1 MASRRLV
8 TDTDK
13 GWNALKRR
21 IQIAAQGAHVDVG
34 ILGEDATRLHAPEK
48 LSDSE
53 RKELRELNAL
63 AKRKNFSLTAASH
76 ERRAALERKTQSSI
90 TIGEIG
96 EIHEFGLGNNP
107 VRSWLRAT
115 IDSNR
120 AGIAERIRRVGE
132 KVVQGSMTKEQGLG
146 LVGLAVVGM
155 IQRRIAAGIEPQVT
169 ARTQAR
175 KGPDKTVPLINS
187 GQFRA
192 SIKAKVEPGA

>member
-1 MASRRLV
+1 MGDYVSRAHV
-8 TDTDK
+8 TDTDR
-13 GWNALKRR
+13 GYRALRER
-21 IQIAAQGAHVDVG
+21 IRAAAGGAHVDVG
-34 ILGEDATRLHAPEK
+34 VLGEDASRVHEPEEGEK
-48 LSDSE
+48 SG
-53 RKELRELNAL
+53 R
-63 AKRKNFSLTAASH
+63 
-76 ERRAALERKTQSSI
+76 SI

-107 VRSWLRAT
+107 SRSWLRAT

-132 KVVQGSMTKEQGLG
+132 KVVQGAMTKEQGLS

-155 IQRRIAAGIEPQVT
+155 IQRRIAAGIQPQVT

-192 SIKAKVEPGA
+192 SIKAKVEPGP